1 MSIIEQATRRLEE
14 LRRSGIEVPQ
24 SRSAPTGGGAT
35 PGLSEGVPARI
46 ARLVEEGK
54 LPHAEGFRDPNR
66 PALRDVSPAARELPS
81 LPRDLA
87 PAARSTPIHESR
99 HVDIDLKRLVAMG
112 YLSPE
117 APRAQIADEFRVI
130 KRPLLV
136 NVHGKSVPPIAR
148 ANLIMVTSSLPGEG
162 KSFVSINLA
171 ISLAMELD
179 KTVLLVDA
187 DVSRPSVLKR
197 LGLPAS
203 PGLLDILTDS
213 SLRVSDVLLRTNI
226 EKLTLLPS
234 GKANGRATELLA
246 SDAMDRLLDELAT
259 RYSDRIVVFDA
270 PPLLPSTESRVLATY
285 VGQVVVVVEA
295 DRTPQKSLNQA
306 LATIE
311 SCPVVLPLLNKI
323 SRSEVGAYYGYYG
336 PI

>member
-1 MSIIEQATRRLEE
+1 LSIIEQATRRLEE
-14 LRRSGIEVPQ
+14 LRRSGIEVP
-24 SRSAPTGGGAT
+24 SKPASVEAESKAVSTD
-35 PGLSEGVPARI
+35 GVPARV
-46 ARLVEEGK
+46 ARMLEAAKVPAGD
-54 LPHAEGFRDPNR
+54 GFRDPSR
-66 PALRDVSPAARELPS
+66 PSLRDVSPS
-81 LPRDLA
+81 LRPE
-87 PAARSTPIHESR
+87 PVKESR
-99 HVDIDLKRLVAMG
+99 HIDIDLARLAGMG
-112 YLSPE
+112 YLTPE
-117 APRAQIADEFRVI
+117 TPRAQIADEFRVV

-136 NVHGKSVPPIAR
+136 NVHGKSAPPMAR
-148 ANLIMVTSSLPGEG
+148 SNLIMVTSSLPGEG
-162 KSFVSINLA
+162 KTFVAVNLA

-197 LGLPAS
+197 LGLPPS
-203 PGLLDILTDS
+203 PGLLDILTNP
-213 SLRVSDVLLRTNI
+213 SLQVADVMMRTNI
-226 EKLTLLPS
+226 DKLTLLPS

-285 VGQVVVVVEA
+285 MGQVVIVVEA
-295 DRTPQKSLNQA
+295 DRTPQKSLMQA

-311 SCPVVLPLLNKI
+311 SCPIVLPLLNKI
-323 SRSEVGAYYGYYG
+323 GRSEVGSYYGYYG